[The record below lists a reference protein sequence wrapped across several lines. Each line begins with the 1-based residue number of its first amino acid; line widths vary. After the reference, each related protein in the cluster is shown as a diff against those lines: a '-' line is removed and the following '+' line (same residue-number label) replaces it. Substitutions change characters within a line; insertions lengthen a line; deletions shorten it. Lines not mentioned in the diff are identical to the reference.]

1 METESPWHSLIDSPK
16 ALARHS
22 LGSASA
28 PTKQL
33 RRINFEIG
41 DNRVGF
47 LSSLRSI
54 RRSVG
59 NLISAALASRET
71 GTART
76 NRTAP
81 WEVVYLSFGRL
92 EANRKL
98 LPVVL

>member
-1 METESPWHSLIDSPK
+1 M
-16 ALARHS
+16 
-22 LGSASA
+22 
-28 PTKQL
+28 
-33 RRINFEIG
+33 
-41 DNRVGF
+41 
-47 LSSLRSI
+47 
-54 RRSVG
+54 G

-98 LPVVL
+98 LPVVLDDLSPRPDR